1 MCIGHGRHE
10 EMLSL
15 PRATDMFDE
24 EKVPSKF
31 GVFPLSG
38 LCIGCTTEFHG
49 TVEPSKISS
58 DVSFESMRLK

>member
-1 MCIGHGRHE
+1 MRIGHGRHE

-38 LCIGCTTEFHG
+38 LYAL
-49 TVEPSKISS
+49 VALQSS
-58 DVSFESMRLK
+58 TAL

>member
-1 MCIGHGRHE
+1 MWIGHGRHE

-24 EKVPSKF
+24 EKVPSIF

-38 LCIGCTTEFHG
+38 LCSGCTTEFHG
-49 TVEPSKISS
+49 TVEPSRISS
-58 DVSFESMRLK
+58 DVSFESIRLK

>member
-38 LCIGCTTEFHG
+38 LSL
-49 TVEPSKISS
+49 VALQSSKA
-58 DVSFESMRLK
+58 L